1 MTAQCDY
8 NYLIRT
14 ALEDFLR
21 VSCLAKYEL
30 SKDELELQVLPPPH
44 TPSELP
50 KGKMAVYG
58 FAYNG
63 EWLKIGMAGPKSN
76 ARFQSQHYNPK
87 SARSTLAASLIKDV
101 RFWSS
106 ISYDDEQVG
115 EWIKSATYRFNIL
128 VSSEAPI
135 ELIKLLEAF
144 LHLRLK
150 PRYEG

>member
-8 NYLIRT
+8 IYSIQT

-21 VSCLAKYEL
+21 VSILAEYKL
-30 SKDELELQVLPPPH
+30 SQDELELQVLPPPH
-44 TPSELP
+44 TANALP

-63 EWLKIGMAGPKSN
+63 EWLKIGMAGSKSS
-76 ARFQSQHYNPK
+76 ARFHSQHYNPK
-87 SARSTLAASLIKDV
+87 SARSTLAASLIKDEV
-101 RFWSS
+101 FWSS
-106 ISYDDEQVG
+106 IPHSDDEVG
-115 EWIKSATYRFNIL
+115 QWLKSEVFRFNIL
-128 VSSEAPI
+128 VNAEHPK